1 MNSIRGRH
9 AAIGMRRNTS
19 KARALS
25 GCLMPLPARQKTWT
39 QSPVTAD
46 SGGTCDDTC
55 LTGPRGSGRS
65 LARLA
70 VDYAQRWPGDFL

>member
-9 AAIGMRRNTS
+9 AAIGVRRNTS

-25 GCLMPLPARQKTWT
+25 GCRTPLPTRQKTWT
-39 QSPVTAD
+39 QSPVAAD
-46 SGGTCDDTC
+46 SGGARVTKH
-55 LTGPRGSGRS
+55 LRGSGRS

-70 VDYAQRWPGDFL
+70 VDYAQRWSGDFL